1 MTSTAD
7 ILASLLSEVLSLN
20 AVDDSLDGNFDEAP
34 LSETIKRILLG
45 AETAGT
51 EMDSTAVSEY
61 VYDQLSTQFVNV
73 GEAEDNFNIE
83 PEEKWGEIFSVPFQG
98 AELEF
103 TVSVYIL
110 LNLSY
115 ISLINKQKMGCLS
128 GLKPAMTLILEKNPP
143 EYIALPVSELYA
155 QILST
160 NCNAF
165 DLNKAYTDARR
176 NPKTFLEILNTLGN
190 ELSEPQSQSYL
201 YLENVYRRFQV
212 KPARPRICFQLW
224 VSFNNVTS
232 NRILSLNDNL
242 FIEIKQSVLCVSNH
256 EFILAM
262 FEGFEFASDVY
273 YGITLN
279 VAMDALTLF
288 VNGDMVEKIALPLA
302 IEENIRALE
311 LGSMICSFKLFKFW
325 LWSEQ
330 LYETSIKLTDRFP
343 IRQIDKTEFHSDKK
357 ALFPELDEYV
367 IYEVLSFVEI
377 PGLTAGLFKQH
388 IQQLNSK
395 TLIAYINPDETI
407 QPLRSPKNI
416 DYSINLS
423 GVEGE
428 SVGKCLYYKTSNLV
442 ACFQTVEFTSIVL
455 EMVHKCSRLED
466 LYGITEH
473 FIILMRCPS
482 LEKMFMRN
490 FGYNFLALL
499 LAKDVL
505 PRLRSTLSIPFL
517 SLFCDFCGWNVADPP
532 ASIMKNTGAYASL
545 ILNFELWISV
555 DRAADEEPA
564 VEMVRFLIFQLGEM
578 LQNSKFA
585 TFNSRQFKNLKVL
598 ESLTCHQHLVYT
610 KSPDQNFL
618 DCLHEELTG
627 IYRALIKS
635 LSQAE
640 ISGLFQFAYYEIKK
654 ELERSAAV
662 IMNSVMLVL
671 SDWIEAGDS
680 AAAEIFFNAVP
691 VKIVLLMIECG
702 RSVSL
707 LTPTLSILITFLQA
721 NSNPYKRFVRN
732 NGFRILFDILKDQ
745 SLENYEEIIMVAL
758 TGVLTG
764 SHQLRSG
771 PLSTLSW
778 KDITVTEG
786 AVASDVHCLVLDL
799 IEWAIL
805 NDVKAQSPAYIE
817 EMITSYSAL
826 LAELQQ
832 NYPEMILFDPQ
843 QSPFLGKIVELIL
856 TLDKPQNGETYAT
869 ASHQLASLLSD
880 SLFYRLLHSTPSD
893 FSNLAPCFIK
903 GKKNKD
909 SDDYVEQFYW
919 KSHFALS
926 LTRLES
932 FIPAFDTL
940 FQQSKNI
947 TPNFTC
953 LLEQL
958 TNSLAFNHLGIENYI
973 RLHKIILSCYES
985 ASKWASNNPDNSTKN
1000 TLEQCEIKTLF
1011 SLFSFSDTEKPSASS
1026 EIITAFVEA
1035 TLFHQSILFGSEDNE
1050 ALLDAEKSAFLLA
1063 SLADL
1068 LDASDGFQAQSNVM
1082 NCIRI
1087 ITLHRLDDITAMSHL
1102 IDRGNKCFVQEV
1114 LSSSISTSD
1123 ENLLDRLTSKEV
1135 RPYFRSYAASQL
1147 KKYHKKDT
1155 HTAVSSYEPKKFE
1168 DFVSMFKRRES
1179 ALEKRFNEISLIR
1192 GVFQRD
1198 GNNTRNKIVISE
1210 DKKLLN
1216 FVNDR
1221 EDELMLFYQHFSQ
1234 LKNSARSLFRVRAHG
1249 TTEVEWTLDSM
1260 EDNNRMRKRLVPKPI
1275 QIKMPNL
1282 QSLEGQIDKRSTYS
1296 ESDITCYE
1304 RRDSSAISFE
1314 VINELEAISIDSL
1327 ETHVKNRK
1335 VLKILERGDVIKRI
1349 WNCSN
1354 VIGLRVHEGVLIMGN
1369 EYLYFMGGYFYSFK
1383 DCNVVELQDAPAEAR
1398 DPAVELITKGNNN
1411 DFCGASTHEV
1421 QRWKLS
1427 HINFVSKR
1435 PFLLRDSAIEL
1446 SFESGM
1452 NCFFTFQ
1459 NKNWRDDAY
1468 RPLEKCER
1476 LSKMDVLLSDALLEV
1491 SAKSHDINVRNGLSQ
1506 HTFSRK
1512 VASVFSNTKTSL
1524 SFEALRKWQSGQI
1537 SNFYYLIIVNTLA
1550 GRTFNDITQYPV
1562 FPWVIAD
1569 YRSEELDLS
1578 KPSTFR
1584 DLSKPMGAQS
1594 EDRLNQFV
1602 ERYNALSSFADQD
1615 PPFHYGTHYS
1625 SAMIVSSY
1633 LMRLAPFV
1641 DSYLLLQGGKFGHA
1655 DRLFNSVERA
1665 WCSASRENT
1674 TDVRELTPEFFYLP
1688 DFLKNSN
1695 NYDLGTLQSGQ
1706 KVDDVLLPPWA
1717 KGDPKLFVEKNR
1729 EALESPY
1736 VSEHL
1741 HQWIDLVFGYK
1752 QKGEEAVRAVNV
1764 FNRLSY
1770 PGSVNLNEIDDE
1782 NERMAVTGIIHNFG
1796 QTPLQI
1802 FQNPHPKKCS
1812 QEFLSASESRW
1823 SVIALPPATS
1833 IKTDHG
1839 DHITRIQKDDKTTG
1853 NIMYCGRSY
1862 WQRALLDES
1871 NSFVDA
1877 RGLLS
1882 FTINGK
1888 TFKHDHYC
1896 SITYVESF
1904 KYDQFFTS
1912 DEFGLIKHWQYKEST
1927 DKEGLTEISQY
1938 TGHLFPIKKIFVSSE
1953 YNLLLSLDVSG
1964 KLFSWDVLSSQLL
1977 RCIATNAKD
1986 AAVSNITGSISFVD
2000 NDNAITVCD
2009 INGSAYAKLP
2019 FETLVTSVGFLEA
2032 EPLENHLFSKAKDL
2046 LGVGTCRGNI
2056 KVVEL
2061 QQGNPWKIVE
2071 VGDFTSKTDSPIT
2084 CVQLNSK
2091 GAEGKPQNGDGSLTI
2106 NYQVLAG
2113 NEEGTVFV
2121 WN

>member
-1 MTSTAD
+1 MSSRAD
-7 ILASLLSEVLSLN
+7 VLASLLSEVLFLN
-20 AVDDSLDGNFDEAP
+20 TVDDSLDGDVDEAP
-34 LSETIKRILLG
+34 LSETMKSILQGIGSAG
-45 AETAGT
+45 AETK
-51 EMDSTAVSEY
+51 STAVSEY

-83 PEEKWGEIFSVPFQG
+83 SEGKWDEIFSIDFQE

-103 TVSVYIL
+103 AVTVYIL

-115 ISLINKQKMGCLS
+115 VSLINKQKMGRLS
-128 GLKPAMTLILEKNPP
+128 TLKPAITRILEKDPP
-143 EYIALPVSELYA
+143 EHIALPVSELYA

-165 DLNKAYTDARR
+165 DLEKAYRDARR
-176 NPKTFLEILNTLGN
+176 NPKTFLKILNTLGN

-201 YLENVYRRFQV
+201 YFENIYRQFEI
-212 KPARPRICFQLW
+212 KPARPRICIQLW

-232 NRILSLNDNL
+232 NRILSINDNL

-262 FEGFEFASDVY
+262 FEGFEFASDVH

-279 VAMDALTLF
+279 VSTDVLSLF
-288 VNGDMVEKIALPLA
+288 VDGDMVEKIALPLA
-302 IEENIRALE
+302 LEENIRALE
-311 LGSMICSFKLFKFW
+311 LGSMISSFKVYKFW

-330 LYETSIKLTDRFP
+330 LYETSIKLTDRFS
-343 IRQIDKTEFHSDKK
+343 IRQIDKTEFQADEK
-357 ALFPELDEYV
+357 ALFPGLDEYV
-367 IYEVLSFVEI
+367 THEVLSLVEL

-388 IQQLNSK
+388 IKQLNSG
-395 TLIAYINPDETI
+395 TLIAYINPHETI
-407 QPLRSPKNI
+407 QSLKSPTNAEF
-416 DYSINLS
+416 SINLC
-423 GVEGE
+423 GAEGE
-428 SVGKCLYYKTSNLV
+428 SIVKCLYYKTSSLV
-442 ACFQTVEFTSIVL
+442 ACFQTVEFASIVL
-455 EMVHKCSRLED
+455 EMIHSCSDLKN
-466 LYGITEH
+466 LYGVIEH
-473 FIILMRCPS
+473 FIILMRCSS
-482 LEKMFMRN
+482 LEKMFIRS
-490 FGYNFLALL
+490 FGYDFLGLL
-499 LAKDVL
+499 LVKDVL
-505 PRLRSTLSIPFL
+505 PRLHSTLSIPFL
-517 SLFCDFCGWNVADPP
+517 TLFFEFCGWNTVDPT
-532 ASIMKNTGAYASL
+532 ASIMKNTSAYANL

-555 DRAADEEPA
+555 DRVADEEPA

-585 TFNSRQFKNLKVL
+585 TFNARQCKKLKVL

-618 DCLHEELTG
+618 DCLHKELVG
-627 IYRALIKS
+627 IFRALIKP
-635 LSQAE
+635 LSQVE
-640 ISGLFQFAYYEIKK
+640 ISGLFQFAYYEVKK
-654 ELERSAAV
+654 DLERSAAV
-662 IMNSVMLVL
+662 IMNSIMLVL
-671 SDWIEAGDS
+671 ADWIEAGDS
-680 AAAEIFFNAVP
+680 SAVEMFFNAIP
-691 VKIVLLMIECG
+691 IKIVLLIIECG
-702 RSVSL
+702 GSISVVAPS
-707 LTPTLSILITFLQA
+707 LSIIITFLQA
-721 NSNPYKRFVRN
+721 NANSYKRFVRS

-745 SLENYEEIIMVAL
+745 SLEDYEELVAATL

-764 SHQLRSG
+764 SHQFRSG
-771 PLSTLSW
+771 PLSNLSW
-778 KDITVTEG
+778 KDITVIEG
-786 AVASDVHCLVLDL
+786 AVASDVHCLILDL
-799 IEWAIL
+799 IEWAVL
-805 NDVKAQSPAYIE
+805 NDVKARSPAYIE
-817 EMITSYSAL
+817 EMVTSYSIL
-826 LAELQQ
+826 LTELQQ
-832 NYPEMILFDPQ
+832 NCPETVLFDPQ
-843 QSPFLGKIVELIL
+843 QSPFMGKVVEVIL
-856 TLDKPQNGETYAT
+856 TLDKPQNAGTYAA
-869 ASHQLASLLSD
+869 ASQQMMSLLSD
-880 SLFYRLLHSTPSD
+880 VLFFRLLHSPPLE
-893 FSNLAPCFIK
+893 FSNLTLCLIK
-903 GKKNKD
+903 GKKIKEA
-909 SDDYVEQFYW
+909 DDYVEQFYW
-919 KSHFALS
+919 QSPFVHT

-932 FIPAFDTL
+932 FIPAFDAL

-947 TPNFTC
+947 IPNLTC

-958 TNSLAFNHLGIENYI
+958 TGSPAFYQLGIDNYV

-985 ASKWASNNPDNSTKN
+985 TLKETSHNQDNSIKN
-1000 TLEQCEIKTLF
+1000 ALELCEIKTLF
-1011 SLFSFSDTEKPSASS
+1011 ALFSYHDSEKPSASS
-1026 EIITAFVEA
+1026 EEITAFVEA
-1035 TLFHQSILFGSEDNE
+1035 TLFHQSVLLGTEHTRP
-1050 ALLDAEKSAFLLA
+1050 LLDVEKSAFLLA
-1063 SLADL
+1063 SLASL
-1068 LDASDGFQAQSNVM
+1068 LDASNSFQAQSNVM
-1082 NCIRI
+1082 NCVRI
-1087 ITLHRLDDITAMSHL
+1087 ITLHRLEDITAMAHL
-1102 IDRGNKCFVQEV
+1102 IDRGNKNLVQRV

-1123 ENLLDRLTSKEV
+1123 ENLLDKLTSWEV
-1135 RPYFRSYAASQL
+1135 RSCFKSYAASQL
-1147 KKYHKKDT
+1147 KKYHKRDT
-1155 HTAVSSYEPKKFE
+1155 QTVISSDGLKRSE
-1168 DFVSMFKRRES
+1168 DFSSIFKRREF
-1179 ALEKRFNEISLIR
+1179 ALEKRLHEISLIR
-1192 GVFQRD
+1192 GMFQRD

-1221 EDELMLFYQHFSQ
+1221 EDELLLFYQHFSQ
-1234 LKNSARSLFRVRAHG
+1234 LKNSVRSLSRVRG
-1249 TTEVEWTLDSM
+1249 NEITEVEWTLDSM
-1260 EDNNRMRKRLVPKPI
+1260 EDSNRMRKRLIPKPI
-1275 QIKMPNL
+1275 LVKTP
-1282 QSLEGQIDKRSTYS
+1282 SLTSSEAQTDKNSTHV
-1296 ESDITCYE
+1296 ESDVARYE

-1335 VLKILERGDVIKRI
+1335 VLKILEQGDTIMRI

-1383 DCNVVELQDAPAEAR
+1383 DCNVVELQDAPTEAR

-1411 DFCGASTHEV
+1411 DFCDFPTHEV

-1427 HINFVSKR
+1427 HISFVSKR

-1446 SFESGM
+1446 SFENGT

-1476 LSKMDVLLSDALLEV
+1476 PSTMDTLLSDALLEV

-1506 HTFSRK
+1506 HTLSRK
-1512 VASVFSNTKTSL
+1512 VVSVFSNTKASL
-1524 SFEALRKWQSGQI
+1524 SFEALKKWQNGQI

-1569 YRSEELDLS
+1569 YRSDELDLTN
-1578 KPSTFR
+1578 PSTFR

-1688 DFLKNSN
+1688 DFLRNLN

-1706 KVDDVLLPPWA
+1706 KVGDVSLPPWA

-1741 HQWIDLVFGYK
+1741 HQWIDLIFGYK
-1752 QKGEEAVRAVNV
+1752 QKGEEAVRAANV

-1812 QEFLSASESRW
+1812 HELPNVSKNQWNVLTLSQ
-1823 SVIALPPATS
+1823 ATS
-1833 IKTDHG
+1833 VQPGHDV
-1839 DHITRIQKDDKTTG
+1839 HITRIQKDDKITG
-1853 NIMYCGRSY
+1853 KIVYKGRPF
-1862 WQRALLDES
+1862 WQRALSDEPC
-1871 NSFVDA
+1871 SFVDA
-1877 RGLLS
+1877 CGLLS
-1882 FTINGK
+1882 FTVNGRAYR
-1888 TFKHDHYC
+1888 HGHHC
-1896 SITYVESF
+1896 SVTYVESF
-1904 KYDQFFTS
+1904 KDDQFFTS
-1912 DEFGLIKHWQYKEST
+1912 DECGLMKHWQYKQSRG
-1927 DKEGLTEISQY
+1927 KEGLAEISQY
-1938 TGHLFPIKKIFVSSE
+1938 TGHLSPIKKIVVSSE

-1977 RCIATNAKD
+1977 RCIAANAKD
-1986 AAVSNITGSISFVD
+1986 IAVSNRTGSVAFADSD
-2000 NDNAITVCD
+2000 NVITVCD

-2019 FETLVTSVGFLEA
+2019 FEVLVTSVGFLEA
-2032 EPLENHLFSKAKDL
+2032 EPTDNHLFSKAKDL

-2056 KVVEL
+2056 EIVEL
-2061 QQGNPWKIVE
+2061 QQGGPWKIKKIGELV
-2071 VGDFTSKTDSPIT
+2071 SKTDSPIT
-2084 CVQLNSK
+2084 CVQMSVESTK
-2091 GAEGKPQNGDGSLTI
+2091 GESHSEADSHAK
-2106 NYQVLAG
+2106 YQVLAG
-2113 NEEGTVFV
+2113 NEEGVVFV